1 MRLLLKFLAMLLAG
15 TMLGLLATWLTVFR
29 FPPGRISN
37 GAWKTDPAVV
47 TAQTDAYRRA
57 FVAIHGLFA
66 LNRSEAIYYS
76 ANTDSDGR
84 TLTGRCRY
92 KVEGPA
98 PDARWWSI
106 TAYGPDDFLIAN
118 PTGRYSVT
126 KPQVAPDARGSIAVL
141 VDGNSDGSNWIAVGT
156 GRFSLT
162 LRLYNPGP
170 EFIAAPA
177 DAALPALL
185 RVGCP

>member
-1 MRLLLKFLAMLLAG
+1 MRVVLKLLAVLVAG
-15 TMLGLLATWLTVFR
+15 TVLGVLATWLTVFR

-57 FVAIHGLFA
+57 FVATHGLFA
-66 LNRSEAIYYS
+66 LNRSEAIYYTAS
-76 ANTDSDGR
+76 TDSDGR
-84 TLTGRCRY
+84 ALTGQCHY
-92 KVEGPA
+92 KVEGPV

-106 TAYGPDDFLIAN
+106 TAYGPDDYLIAN

-126 KPQVAPDARGSIAVL
+126 KQQVAPDAHGRIVVL
-141 VDGNSDGSNWIAVGT
+141 VGGNSGGNNWIAAGT
-156 GRFSLT
+156 GRFSLS

-170 EFIAAPA
+170 EFIAAPG